1 MIKIKISINIE
12 IILFII
18 IFIITKQ
25 INTYAIFIF
34 FTLIHEIG
42 HAVAGIILGLKIKD
56 FAILP
61 LGFKITFKNNRK
73 KEKIKKLVISLS
85 GPLVNVFIMTLAI
98 IFNLH
103 TSIIYTN
110 LIIAVFN
117 LIPIYPLDGGRA
129 LKSILG
135 MITNSQKANAII
147 NKISNITI
155 IILTAT
161 ASILILY
168 LKNMAIVVILAY
180 LWYIVIRENKR
191 YNLVKRV
198 YNIINNRDVGAHDCA
213 QNLNI
218 K

>member
-1 MIKIKISINIE
+1 MIKIKVSINIE

-25 INTYAIFIF
+25 INTYAIFII

-42 HAVAGIILGLKIKD
+42 HAIAGLSLGLKIKD
-56 FAILP
+56 FAIMP
-61 LGFKITFKNNRK
+61 FGFKITFKNNNK
-73 KEKIKKLVISLS
+73 KQKVKKIVIALA
-85 GPLVNVFIMTLAI
+85 GPFVNLFIMTIAI
-98 IFNLH
+98 IFKLH
-103 TSIIYTN
+103 TSIIYSN

-117 LIPIYPLDGGRA
+117 LIPIYPLDGGRV

-135 MITNSQKANAII
+135 MITNSQKANEII

-155 IILTAT
+155 IILTAAT
-161 ASILILY
+161 SILVLYIKNIFIVAIL
-168 LKNMAIVVILAY
+168 VY

-198 YNIINNRDVGAHDCA
+198 YNIINDKDVGAHDCA

>member
-1 MIKIKISINIE
+1 MIKIRISINIE

-25 INTYAIFIF
+25 INIYAIFII

-42 HAVAGIILGLKIKD
+42 HAIAAISLGLKIKD
-56 FAILP
+56 FAIMP

-73 KEKIKKLVISLS
+73 KEKIKKLVIALS
-85 GPLVNVFIMTLAI
+85 GPIVNLFIMTLAI

-103 TSIIYTN
+103 TSIIYSN

-129 LKSILG
+129 IKSIIG
-135 MITNSQKANAII
+135 MITSSHKTNEII

-155 IILTAT
+155 IILTMT
-161 ASILILY
+161 TSILVLY
-168 LKNMAIVVILAY
+168 IKNIFIVIILAY
-180 LWYIVIRENKR
+180 LWYMVIRENKR
-191 YNLVKRV
+191 YNLTKRI
-198 YNIINNRDVGAHDCA
+198 YQIIEEERIGAGFGAPARLD
-213 QNLNI
+213 